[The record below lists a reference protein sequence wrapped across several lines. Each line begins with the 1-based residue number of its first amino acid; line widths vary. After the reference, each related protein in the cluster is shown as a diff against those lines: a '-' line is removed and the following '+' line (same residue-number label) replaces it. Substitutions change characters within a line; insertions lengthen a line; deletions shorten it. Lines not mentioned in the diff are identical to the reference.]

1 MIFLTHNMIFNKT
14 KLLITLFCITL
25 ISYLIKVKG
34 MDFNQII
41 FDFKELISNDTIFYI
56 SKKIYLASIWF
67 LIGIYSY
74 IKLLPKSIILKIN
87 RLNILEFLLI
97 LFSIFMVK
105 YFLETFLF
113 EYLASLI
120 NEGTIYNW
128 LGQDN
133 PTPSLPSPRTN
144 PIDNASNGAIMTAAF
159 AAGYKMAQNCP
170 SIAGKVGAVAGGV
183 GAGALAI
190 AAKNISD
197 NVSSDIGKKSKKL
210 IFDGDLM
217 DILKDHLNLTGNHG
231 IDLLSIIQYFQI
243 LQLILILLI
252 CYNLFFTHINIIK
265 LESLLLRFL
274 PVIIVRWYI
283 RSLAFY
289 QRSSLII
296 LICLIILLAICNG
309 YSYFYLQFF
318 IDNLYE
324 IVDYYFKK

>member
-1 MIFLTHNMIFNKT
+1 MGGAKRVPTVT
-14 KLLITLFCITL
+14 G
-25 ISYLIKVKG
+25 KVA
-34 MDFNQII
+34 
-41 FDFKELISNDTIFYI
+41 T
-56 SKKIYLASIWF
+56 
-67 LIGIYSY
+67 
-74 IKLLPKSIILKIN
+74 
-87 RLNILEFLLI
+87 
-97 LFSIFMVK
+97 V
-105 YFLETFLF
+105 
-113 EYLASLI
+113 
-120 NEGTIYNW
+120 
-128 LGQDN
+128 
-133 PTPSLPSPRTN
+133 
-144 PIDNASNGAIMTAAF
+144 
-159 AAGYKMAQNCP
+159 AAGVGLGA
-170 SIAGKVGAVAGGV
+170 AGIV
-183 GAGALAI
+183 
-190 AAKNISD
+190 AKNISD